1 MANLTA
7 KLLYVGNET
16 ASNVYTA
23 SNTTGS
29 YAIVKSITIC
39 NTSNTSA
46 TFDLHLL
53 SASGVPG
60 NNNAVFK
67 SFTINSY
74 ETISVDSV
82 IVLDPGYKIHLIN
95 ANNKCTFTI
104 SGAEYSA

>member
-1 MANLTA
+1 MANLTP

-16 ASNVYTA
+16 GANVYTA
-23 SNTTGS
+23 SNSTGS

-53 SASGVPG
+53 GASGVPG

-67 SFTINSY
+67 SFNINSY
-74 ETISVDSV
+74 ETISIDSV
-82 IVLDPGYKIHLIN
+82 VVLDSGHKIHLIN